1 MSLAL
6 ATSSNWFRLERTY
19 MLGLLQQESKFRS
32 QDMKMEIFVGPTI
45 LSDVTTD
52 MECYKEEFFG
62 PVLLCMQ
69 VDNLEE
75 AISIVNRNKYFFNS
89 SKLRW

>member
-1 MSLAL
+1 
-6 ATSSNWFRLERTY
+6 